1 MNTDYIENT
10 AEQTDKP
17 QSRSGKQLQSR
28 TEQAASEQIQGR
40 ASHTEIQS
48 LRATGQ
54 QSQRQRVKDK

>member
-40 ASHTEIQS
+40 AS
-48 LRATGQ
+48 
-54 QSQRQRVKDK
+54 DK